1 MSVSCGLLVWYCC
14 KVGSIC
20 GSKPRNGGYIR
31 RRPKSATQ
39 GLANMRC
46 AAVMMFSFR
55 AQVACA
61 APPRCTITYWSH
73 CSKSTSL
80 QIHVRGRLLDLII
93 DEK

>member
-14 KVGSIC
+14 EIGSIC
-20 GSKPRNGGYIR
+20 GSKPRNGGYLR

-61 APPRCTITYWSH
+61 APRDAPLHI
-73 CSKSTSL
+73 
-80 QIHVRGRLLDLII
+80 GRIAASQPPC
-93 DEK
+93 KFMCVGVS